1 MTIVIRNLSDSDL
14 SFCLSLSREMQWP
27 HRSEDWQQASE
38 LGKGVIAS
46 LNGRAAGTGMIW
58 NWGSHLSAIGL
69 VIVSSEFQR
78 CGIGK
83 AIVSALVNKATSPV
97 IRLCATRAGEP
108 LYRASDFRPV
118 GVCRQF
124 QTRALIPAPT
134 VSSSVRLATINDLD
148 MLVELDKRATLG
160 ADRSRLISMLLLN
173 AKIAVLQDDKEH
185 ISGYAACR
193 HFGRGYV
200 IGPIICNHTEAAK
213 ALVAWFSVSLAGQF
227 VRIDCP
233 GSVDPHFFS
242 WLQQTGMNEVD
253 NPIMME
259 KGQSVTPYTDTTI
272 FGFASQAMG

>member
-1 MTIVIRNLSDSDL
+1 MAVVIHNMSGSDL
-14 SFCLSLSREMQWP
+14 PFCLSLSREMQWP

-46 LNGRAAGTGMIW
+46 LNGRAAGTGMVW
-58 NWGSHLSAIGL
+58 NWGPHLSNIGL
-69 VIVSSEFQR
+69 VIVSSEFQC

-83 AIVSALVNKATSPV
+83 EIVSALVSKATSPV

-108 LYRASDFRPV
+108 LYRASGFRPV
-118 GVCRQF
+118 GICRQF
-124 QTRALIPAPT
+124 QTRALIPALT

-160 ADRSRLISMLLLN
+160 ADRSRLISMLLQN
-173 AKIAVLQDDKEH
+173 AKIAVLQDLKER

-193 HFGRGYV
+193 RFGRGYV

-213 ALVAWFSVSLAGQF
+213 ALVSWFSVSLAGQF

-242 WLQQTGMNEVD
+242 WLQQSGMNEVD
-253 NPIMME
+253 SPIMME
-259 KGQSVTPYTDTTI
+259 KGQSVTPNTDTTI

>member
-1 MTIVIRNLSDSDL
+1 MPVVIRNMSESDL
-14 SFCLSLSREMQWP
+14 PFCLSLSREMQWP
-27 HRSEDWQQASE
+27 HRSEDWKQASD

-58 NWGSHLSAIGL
+58 NWGPHLSNIGL

-83 AIVSALVNKATSPV
+83 EIISALVNKATSPV

-108 LYRASDFRPV
+108 LYRSSDFRPV
-118 GVCRQF
+118 GICRQF
-124 QTRALIPAPT
+124 QTRALIPALT
-134 VSSSVRLATINDLD
+134 VPSSVRLATINDLD
-148 MLVELDKRATLG
+148 MLAEFDKRATLG
-160 ADRSRLISMLLLN
+160 ADRRRLISMQLEN
-173 AKIAVLQDDKEH
+173 AKIAVLQDVGEH

-193 HFGRGYV
+193 RFGRGYV

-213 ALVAWFSVSLAGQF
+213 ALVSWFSVLLAGQF

-233 GSVDPHFFS
+233 GRVDQHFFS
-242 WLQQTGMNEVD
+242 WLQQSGMNEVD
-253 NPIMME
+253 SPIMME
-259 KGQSVTPYTDTTI
+259 KGQSVTPYTDTAI